1 MEEKDIIKDLFKEKL
16 SQLEVPVGPEVW
28 TSISSSLGAASV
40 KTGLSLAAKLG
51 LSVAAVT
58 LAAGVYFILS
68 SKEVAKKEVA
78 PKSNSKEI
86 KQSPIEPN
94 APQLVEEKQNFVRDK
109 QQLHSLFE
117 APIINTSSMLDYY
130 PLDIIS
136 QDLSNNPSDNYQVA
150 PIEPKVN
157 NSLLEQV
164 NPVNPSVSTGK
175 IDQQIAP
182 ISEPNIAA
190 IEASADK
197 LELVNIFTPNGDGN
211 NDYLSLPK
219 SVDWTDFSIVVL
231 NRDNTII
238 YKSNESSFQWDGK
251 QMNGSDAPSGQYL
264 YFITA
269 QSIEGKTIHQY
280 SSLYIQR

>member
-28 TSISSSLGAASV
+28 TSISSSIGAASV

-58 LAAGVYFILS
+58 LAAGVYLILP
-68 SKEVAKKEVA
+68 SKDVAKKEVA
-78 PKSNSKEI
+78 PKSNSNEI
-86 KQSPIEPN
+86 KQNPIESN
-94 APQLVEEKQNFVRDK
+94 AKQLVAETIAVEMNNK
-109 QQLHSLFE
+109 LPL
-117 APIINTSSMLDYY
+117 TSHKLPEVVLDLYS
-130 PLDIIS
+130 PLDIL
-136 QDLSNNPSDNYQVA
+136 QDLSSNPSDNYQVA

-175 IDQQIAP
+175 MDQQIAP

>member
-28 TSISSSLGAASV
+28 TSISSSIGAASV

-58 LAAGVYFILS
+58 LAAGVYLILP
-68 SKEVAKKEVA
+68 SKDVAKKELA

-94 APQLVEEKQNFVRDK
+94 APHLVDEKLDGVQNH
-109 QQLHSLFE
+109 QQLLPLFE
-117 APIINTSSMLDYY
+117 APIVNSILDLDS
-130 PLDIIS
+130 PLDIL
-136 QDLSNNPSDNYQVA
+136 QDLHNNPSDNDQVA

-182 ISEPNIAA
+182 ISEPNIAS

-231 NRDNTII
+231 NRENKII
-238 YKSNESSFQWDGK
+238 YQSTESSFQWDGK

-269 QSIEGKTIHQY
+269 KSIEGKTIQQY
-280 SSLYIQR
+280 SSLFIQR

>member
-28 TSISSSLGAASV
+28 ASISSSIGATSV

-58 LAAGVYFILS
+58 LAAGVYLILP
-68 SKEVAKKEVA
+68 SKDVAKKEVA
-78 PKSNSKEI
+78 PKANSKEI
-86 KQSPIEPN
+86 KQSLIEPN
-94 APQLVEEKQNFVRDK
+94 VPQLVEEKQGFVQNK
-109 QQLHSLFE
+109 QSLLSLFE
-117 APIINTSSMLDYY
+117 APIINTSSILDYY
-130 PLDIIS
+130 PLDIL

-164 NPVNPSVSTGK
+164 NPVNPSLSTGK

-182 ISEPNIAA
+182 ISEPNIAS
-190 IEASADK
+190 IEATADK
-197 LELVNIFTPNGDGN
+197 LELVNVFTPNGDGN

-231 NRDNTII
+231 NRENKII
-238 YKSNESSFQWDGK
+238 YQSTESSFQWDGK

-269 QSIEGKTIHQY
+269 KSSEGKTIQQY
-280 SSLYIQR
+280 SSLFIQR

>member
-28 TSISSSLGAASV
+28 TSISSSIGVASV

-58 LAAGVYFILS
+58 LAAGVYLILP
-68 SKEVAKKEVA
+68 SKDVAKKELA

-94 APQLVEEKQNFVRDK
+94 APHLVDEKLDGVQNH
-109 QQLHSLFE
+109 QQLLPLFE
-117 APIINTSSMLDYY
+117 APIVNSILDLDS
-130 PLDIIS
+130 PLDIL
-136 QDLSNNPSDNYQVA
+136 QDLHNNPSDNDQVA

-182 ISEPNIAA
+182 ISEPNIAS

-231 NRDNTII
+231 NRENKII
-238 YKSNESSFQWDGK
+238 YQSTESSFQWDGK

-269 QSIEGKTIHQY
+269 KSIEGKTIQQY
-280 SSLYIQR
+280 SSLFIQR

>member
-28 TSISSSLGAASV
+28 TSISSSIGAASV

-58 LAAGVYFILS
+58 LAAGVYLILP
-68 SKEVAKKEVA
+68 SKDVAKKELA

-86 KQSPIEPN
+86 IQNPNEPN
-94 APQLVEEKQNFVRDK
+94 VPQLVEEKQGFVQNK
-109 QQLHSLFE
+109 QSLLSLFE
-117 APIINTSSMLDYY
+117 APIVNSILDLDS
-130 PLDIIS
+130 PLDIL

-164 NPVNPSVSTGK
+164 NPVNPSVSTSK

-182 ISEPNIAA
+182 ISEPNIAS
-190 IEASADK
+190 IEATADK

-231 NRDNTII
+231 NRENKII
-238 YKSNESSFQWDGK
+238 YQSTESSFQWDGK

-269 QSIEGKTIHQY
+269 KSSEGKTIQQY
-280 SSLYIQR
+280 SSLFIQR

>member
-1 MEEKDIIKDLFKEKL
+1 MNNKL
-16 SQLEVPVGPEVW
+16 PLTSHKLPEV
-28 TSISSSLGAASV
+28 V
-40 KTGLSLAAKLG
+40 
-51 LSVAAVT
+51 
-58 LAAGVYFILS
+58 
-68 SKEVAKKEVA
+68 
-78 PKSNSKEI
+78 
-86 KQSPIEPN
+86 
-94 APQLVEEKQNFVRDK
+94 
-109 QQLHSLFE
+109 
-117 APIINTSSMLDYY
+117 LDLYS
-130 PLDIIS
+130 PLDIL
-136 QDLSNNPSDNYQVA
+136 QDLSSNPSDNYQVA

-269 QSIEGKTIHQY
+269 KSSEGKTIQQY
-280 SSLYIQR
+280 SSLFIQR

>member
-28 TSISSSLGAASV
+28 TSISSSIGAASV

-58 LAAGVYFILS
+58 LAAGVYLIFP
-68 SKEVAKKEVA
+68 SKDVAKKEVA

-86 KQSPIEPN
+86 IQNPN
-94 APQLVEEKQNFVRDK
+94 ELNVPQLVEEKLDGVQNH
-109 QQLHSLFE
+109 QQLLPLFE
-117 APIINTSSMLDYY
+117 APIVNSILDLDS
-130 PLDIIS
+130 PLDIL

-164 NPVNPSVSTGK
+164 NPVNPSVSTSK

-182 ISEPNIAA
+182 ISEPNIAS
-190 IEASADK
+190 IEATADK

-231 NRDNTII
+231 NRENKII
-238 YKSNESSFQWDGK
+238 YQSTESSFQWDGK

-269 QSIEGKTIHQY
+269 KSSEGKTIQQY
-280 SSLYIQR
+280 SSLFIQR

>member
-28 TSISSSLGAASV
+28 TSISSSIGAASV

-58 LAAGVYFILS
+58 LAAGVYLIFP
-68 SKEVAKKEVA
+68 SKDVAKKELA
-78 PKSNSKEI
+78 PKANSKEI
-86 KQSPIEPN
+86 IQNPN
-94 APQLVEEKQNFVRDK
+94 ELNVPQLVEEKQGFVQNH
-109 QQLHSLFE
+109 QQLLPLFE
-117 APIINTSSMLDYY
+117 APIVNSILDLDS
-130 PLDIIS
+130 PLDIL
-136 QDLSNNPSDNYQVA
+136 QDLSNNPSDNDRVA

-157 NSLLEQV
+157 ISLLEQV
-164 NPVNPSVSTGK
+164 NPINPSVSTGK

-182 ISEPNIAA
+182 ISEPNIAS
-190 IEASADK
+190 IEATADK

-231 NRDNTII
+231 NRENKII
-238 YKSNESSFQWDGK
+238 YQSKESSFQWDGK

-269 QSIEGKTIHQY
+269 KSSEGKTIQQY
-280 SSLYIQR
+280 SSLFIQR

>member
-28 TSISSSLGAASV
+28 TSISSSIGAASV

-58 LAAGVYFILS
+58 LAAGVYLILPN
-68 SKEVAKKEVA
+68 KDVAKKEVA
-78 PKSNSKEI
+78 PKANSKEI
-86 KQSPIEPN
+86 IQSPIEPN
-94 APQLVEEKQNFVRDK
+94 APQLVEEKQGFVQNK
-109 QQLHSLFE
+109 QSLLSLFE
-117 APIINTSSMLDYY
+117 APIINTSCMLDYY
-130 PLDIIS
+130 PLDIL
-136 QDLSNNPSDNYQVA
+136 QDLSNNPSDNDRVA

-164 NPVNPSVSTGK
+164 SPVNPSVSPGK

-182 ISEPNIAA
+182 ISEPNIAP
-190 IEASADK
+190 IEATADK

-231 NRDNTII
+231 NRENKII
-238 YKSNESSFQWDGK
+238 YQSTESSFQWDGK

-269 QSIEGKTIHQY
+269 KSSEGKTIQQY
-280 SSLYIQR
+280 SSLFIQR

>member
-28 TSISSSLGAASV
+28 TSISASIGAASV

-58 LAAGVYFILS
+58 LATGVYLILP

-78 PKSNSKEI
+78 PKSNIMEI
-86 KQSPIEPN
+86 KQNPIESN
-94 APQLVEEKQNFVRDK
+94 APQLVEEKQGFVQNK
-109 QQLHSLFE
+109 QSLLSLFE
-117 APIINTSSMLDYY
+117 APIINTSSILDYY
-130 PLDIIS
+130 PLDIL

-182 ISEPNIAA
+182 ISEPNIAP
-190 IEASADK
+190 IESSADK

-231 NRDNTII
+231 NRENKII
-238 YKSNESSFQWDGK
+238 YQSTESSFQWDGK

-269 QSIEGKTIHQY
+269 KSNEGKTIQQY
-280 SSLYIQR
+280 SSLFIQR

>member
-28 TSISSSLGAASV
+28 TSISASIGAASV

-58 LAAGVYFILS
+58 LAAGVYLILP

-86 KQSPIEPN
+86 KQSPIESN
-94 APQLVEEKQNFVRDK
+94 APQLVEEKQGFVQNK
-109 QQLHSLFE
+109 QSLLSLFE
-117 APIINTSSMLDYY
+117 APIINTSSILDYY
-130 PLDIIS
+130 PLDIL

-182 ISEPNIAA
+182 ISEPNIAP
-190 IEASADK
+190 IESSADK

-231 NRDNTII
+231 NRENKII
-238 YKSNESSFQWDGK
+238 YQSTESSFQWDGK

-269 QSIEGKTIHQY
+269 KSSEGKTIQQY
-280 SSLYIQR
+280 SSLFIQR

>member
-28 TSISSSLGAASV
+28 TSISSSIGAASV

-58 LAAGVYFILS
+58 LAAGVYLILP
-68 SKEVAKKEVA
+68 SKDVAKKELA
-78 PKSNSKEI
+78 PKPNSKEI

-94 APQLVEEKQNFVRDK
+94 APHLVDEKLDGVQNH
-109 QQLHSLFE
+109 QQLLPLFE
-117 APIINTSSMLDYY
+117 APIVNSILDLDS
-130 PLDIIS
+130 PLDIL
-136 QDLSNNPSDNYQVA
+136 QDLHNNPSDNDQVA

-164 NPVNPSVSTGK
+164 NPVNPSVSTDK

-182 ISEPNIAA
+182 ISEPNIAS

-231 NRDNTII
+231 NRENKII
-238 YKSNESSFQWDGK
+238 YQSTESSFQWDGK

-269 QSIEGKTIHQY
+269 KSIEGKTIQQY
-280 SSLYIQR
+280 SSLFIQR

>member
-28 TSISSSLGAASV
+28 TSISSSIGAASV

-58 LAAGVYFILS
+58 LAAGVYLILP
-68 SKEVAKKEVA
+68 SKDVAKKELA
-78 PKSNSKEI
+78 PKSISKEI

-94 APQLVEEKQNFVRDK
+94 APHLVDEKLDGVQNH
-109 QQLHSLFE
+109 QQLLPLFE
-117 APIINTSSMLDYY
+117 APIVNTSFMADYY
-130 PLDIIS
+130 PLDIL

-164 NPVNPSVSTGK
+164 NPINPSVSTGK

-182 ISEPNIAA
+182 ISEPNIAS
-190 IEASADK
+190 IEATADK

-231 NRDNTII
+231 NRENKII
-238 YKSNESSFQWDGK
+238 YQSKESSFQWDGK

-269 QSIEGKTIHQY
+269 KSSEGKTIQQY
-280 SSLYIQR
+280 SSLFIQR

>member
-28 TSISSSLGAASV
+28 TSISSSIGAASV

-58 LAAGVYFILS
+58 LAAGVYLILP
-68 SKEVAKKEVA
+68 SKDVAKKELA

-94 APQLVEEKQNFVRDK
+94 APHLVDEKLDGVQNH
-109 QQLHSLFE
+109 QQLLPLFE
-117 APIINTSSMLDYY
+117 APIVNSILDLDS
-130 PLDIIS
+130 PLDIL
-136 QDLSNNPSDNYQVA
+136 QDLHNNPSDNDQGA

-182 ISEPNIAA
+182 ISEPNIAS

-231 NRDNTII
+231 NRENKII
-238 YKSNESSFQWDGK
+238 YQSTESSFQWDGK

-269 QSIEGKTIHQY
+269 KSIEGKTIQQY
-280 SSLYIQR
+280 SSLFIQR

>member
-28 TSISSSLGAASV
+28 TSISSSIGAASV

-58 LAAGVYFILS
+58 LAAGVYLILP
-68 SKEVAKKEVA
+68 SKDVAKKELA

-94 APQLVEEKQNFVRDK
+94 APHLVDEKLDGVQNH
-109 QQLHSLFE
+109 QYLLPLFE
-117 APIINTSSMLDYY
+117 APIVNSILDLDS
-130 PLDIIS
+130 PLDIL
-136 QDLSNNPSDNYQVA
+136 QDLHNNPSDNDQVA

-182 ISEPNIAA
+182 ISEPNIAS

-231 NRDNTII
+231 NRENKII
-238 YKSNESSFQWDGK
+238 YQSTESSFQWDGK

-269 QSIEGKTIHQY
+269 KSIEGKTIQQY
-280 SSLYIQR
+280 SSLFIQR

>member
-1 MEEKDIIKDLFKEKL
+1 MEEKDTIKDLFKEKL

-28 TSISSSLGAASV
+28 TSISSSIGAASV

-58 LAAGVYFILS
+58 LAAGVYLILP
-68 SKEVAKKEVA
+68 SKDVAKKELA
-78 PKSNSKEI
+78 PKPNSKEI

-94 APQLVEEKQNFVRDK
+94 APHLVDEKLDGVQNH
-109 QQLHSLFE
+109 QQLLPLFE
-117 APIINTSSMLDYY
+117 APIVNSILDLDS
-130 PLDIIS
+130 PLDIL
-136 QDLSNNPSDNYQVA
+136 QDLHNNPSDNDQVA

-182 ISEPNIAA
+182 ISEPNIAS

-231 NRDNTII
+231 NRENKII
-238 YKSNESSFQWDGK
+238 YQSTESSFQWDGK

-269 QSIEGKTIHQY
+269 KSSEGKTIQQY
-280 SSLYIQR
+280 CSLFIQR

>member
-28 TSISSSLGAASV
+28 TSISSSIGAASV

-58 LAAGVYFILS
+58 LAAGVYLILP
-68 SKEVAKKEVA
+68 SKDVAKKELA
-78 PKSNSKEI
+78 PKSISKEI
-86 KQSPIEPN
+86 KQSPIDPN
-94 APQLVEEKQNFVRDK
+94 TPHLVDEKLDGVQNH
-109 QQLHSLFE
+109 QQLLPLFE
-117 APIINTSSMLDYY
+117 APIVNSILDLDS
-130 PLDIIS
+130 PLDIL
-136 QDLSNNPSDNYQVA
+136 QELSNNPSDNDQVA

-175 IDQQIAP
+175 IDQQIVP
-182 ISEPNIAA
+182 ISEPNIAS
-190 IEASADK
+190 IDASADK

-231 NRDNTII
+231 NRENKII
-238 YKSNESSFQWDGK
+238 YQSTESSFQWDGK

-269 QSIEGKTIHQY
+269 KSIEGKTIQQY
-280 SSLYIQR
+280 SSLFIQR